1 MTGNVDPEAVRRI
14 GLSLVGQL
22 DAQPPR
28 AFDTDPVARVGAI
41 LNVSAAVT
49 REEVLSGLEQED
61 AAFAEEVRRKIF
73 TYAHIPTRL
82 SPRDVPKLLRVVDP
96 SMLVTAL
103 TFGGAEV
110 SDFLL
115 TNISQR
121 MAQSLREEMAER
133 RRRAARESIATRQ
146 TAVEIGSV
154 EAAAEAAPKPRSRS
168 RSAKPKADAEP
179 IAAEVVAEVAEAPVA
194 EPVAEAP
201 AKPKATRL
209 AESA

>member
-1 MTGNVDPEAVRRI
+1 M
-14 GLSLVGQL
+14 
-22 DAQPPR
+22 
-28 AFDTDPVARVGAI
+28 ARVGAI

-49 REEVLSGLEQED
+49 RDEVLSGLEQED

-110 SDFLL
+110 GDFLL

-133 RRRAARESIATRQ
+133 GPIRPKD
-146 TAVEIGSV
+146 G
-154 EAAAEAAPKPRSRS
+154 EAALSGVVAAIRQLEAAG
-168 RSAKPKADAEP
+168 
-179 IAAEVVAEVAEAPVA
+179 EVSLVLPEE
-194 EPVAEAP
+194 
-201 AKPKATRL
+201 
-209 AESA
+209 